1 MLQIRQNS
9 TRCFFLLYMPRSVG
23 SWRISGEKWLR
34 KVGPTCAKGRGI
46 SCSPT
51 PRLCSVVCEGGHRQA
66 AAGPQAGPTPR
77 RTAVTIAD
85 AGIPTALEQRS
96 PRSRWR
102 CQHAQPI
109 PRAKFWRFTDKK
121 CRCAAA
127 AAQWSIWWD
136 IVQEIRKY
144 CIADFLAKLWPLQ
157 NLFSYLWSQFLQA
170 HKGEFKCLFLFIW
183 GMSSSFDHQHAR

>member
-1 MLQIRQNS
+1 MLLQIRQNS

-23 SWRISGEKWLR
+23 SWRISGGKVVAEGGTNLR
-34 KVGPTCAKGRGI
+34 QRARHIMQPDPPAVQCSVRGGIGRRRRPGPTQDQR
-46 SCSPT
+46 
-51 PRLCSVVCEGGHRQA
+51 RA
-66 AAGPQAGPTPR
+66 AAG
-77 RTAVTIAD
+77 IAA

-121 CRCAAA
+121 YRCAAA

-136 IVQEIRKY
+136 IVQEIWKY
-144 CIADFLAKLWPLQ
+144 CFA
-157 NLFSYLWSQFLQA
+157 Y
-170 HKGEFKCLFLFIW
+170 CL
-183 GMSSSFDHQHAR
+183 S